1 MVDRVGHENA
11 IRFQTLIAEST
22 QGNGKERREADLRL
36 HRPSAPGNRERLPSE
51 REIALS
57 IFRERARM
65 VVEER
70 RRSQLRTVA
79 LAITVLSSA
88 IVVLYG
94 LVHLW
99 LDGGSASS
107 FVLKLLFP

>member
-1 MVDRVGHENA
+1 
-11 IRFQTLIAEST
+11 
-22 QGNGKERREADLRL
+22 
-36 HRPSAPGNRERLPSE
+36 
-51 REIALS
+51 
-57 IFRERARM
+57 M